1 MHAVWPRPEG
11 VAGKLVKLDKL
22 AKQARRD
29 LAANP
34 KKAAI
39 LGLMLLVAAYFW
51 GPLLWKW
58 LAPGGKVK
66 GGKDGQTA
74 LILEDDP
81 VEAAPQAK
89 PGALRPFRW
98 EKVRQ
103 QIRRDR
109 FMVPAAFEEQW
120 PNPFAPLPVAAQSQ
134 TTIEGESQAAIAAAK
149 TETELTPESA
159 GLTLASVAISPRR
172 RTATISG
179 NTYREGETITA
190 GGGDD
195 KAATGPAFRLVRIE
209 RQGVELEHEG
219 KTWWLEF
226 DKPRLVQGDEIEPST
241 GGRRN

>member
-1 MHAVWPRPEG
+1 MHAVWLWPGRE
-11 VAGKLVKLDKL
+11 AGKLVKLDKL

-29 LAANP
+29 LTATPERAAV
-34 KKAAI
+34 
-39 LGLMLLVAAYFW
+39 LGRMLLVAAYFW

-58 LAPGGKVK
+58 LAPGGKAR

-81 VEAAPQAK
+81 AEATPQAK

-103 QIRRDR
+103 QIRSDR
-109 FMVPAAFEEQW
+109 FMVPAAFEKHW
-120 PNPFAPLPVAAQSQ
+120 PNPFAPLPVAIPTQQPA
-134 TTIEGESQAAIAAAK
+134 EGESQAAIAAAK

-159 GLTLASVAISPRR
+159 GLTLASVAIGPRR

-195 KAATGPAFRLVRIE
+195 KAATGAAFRLVRVE
-209 RQGVELEHEG
+209 QKGVELEREG

-226 DKPRLVQGDEIEPST
+226 DKPKLAQGDEIEQSPG
-241 GGRRN
+241 GGRN